1 MYMDTCGCMHMYGAS
16 SAWGPGRALDGLHVS
31 FPLSNHSG
39 SEVARAKYIVLS
51 VISGLQKVLAKLRHY
66 VAGRQ
71 VSLPP
76 GQSRTREADHGP
88 RRRGDVA
95 IEHLQLGP
103 GRTDPGDRRRQ
114 RHEER
119 HASGHGVV

>member
-51 VISGLQKVLAKLRHY
+51 VISGRRKY
-66 VAGRQ
+66 
-71 VSLPP
+71 LPSFGTMLP
-76 GQSRTREADHGP
+76 E
-88 RRRGDVA
+88 
-95 IEHLQLGP
+95 
-103 GRTDPGDRRRQ
+103 DRST
-114 RHEER
+114 
-119 HASGHGVV
+119 ASGAKPYFRQTFWKLTMVRDAAAMSP